1 MNALPASLLALFAAA
16 FAGDAYAR
24 SSDRNQ
30 PMDLDA
36 NHSDCSV
43 GNDAGPCTFKGNV
56 RIVQGTL
63 NITANFADVRRGGG
77 DIRKVILTGAP
88 VQMDQ
93 QLDNGQQVRASSSRV
108 EYDLQSETVVFI
120 GGATLSKADGSVSGD
135 RIVYNMA
142 NGQMQAGGGENSRV
156 KVRFL
161 PKNRG
166 AKGG

>member
-1 MNALPASLLALFAAA
+1 MNALPASLLALALAASAGPA
-16 FAGDAYAR
+16 FAR

-30 PMDLDA
+30 PMDVDA
-36 NHSDCSV
+36 NHTNCAV
-43 GNDAGPCTFKGNV
+43 GDDSGPCTFTGNV

-63 NITANFADVRRGGG
+63 RINAASADLRRGGG
-77 DIRKVILTGAP
+77 DIQKVFLSGAP
-88 VQMDQ
+88 VQMEQ
-93 QLDNGQQVRASSSRV
+93 QLDNGQQVTANSSRV

-120 GGATLSKADGSVSGD
+120 GNATLSKPDGSLSGD

-142 NGQMQAGGGENSRV
+142 NGQVQAGGGENSRV

-166 AKGG
+166 TKGG

>member
-1 MNALPASLLALFAAA
+1 MHALPASLAALLLAA
-16 FAGDAYAR
+16 FAGDALAR

-36 NHSDCSV
+36 NHTDCAV
-43 GNDAGPCTFKGNV
+43 GNDRGPCLFKGNV

-63 NITANFADVRRGGG
+63 RISAATADLRRGGG
-77 DIRKVILTGAP
+77 DIQKVFLTGAP
-88 VQMDQ
+88 VQMEQ
-93 QLDNGQQVRASSSRV
+93 QLDNGEQVSARSSRV

-120 GGATLSKADGSVSGD
+120 GNATLSKPDGSVSGE

-142 NGQMQAGGGENSRV
+142 SGQIQAGSENSRV

-161 PKNRG
+161 PKNRQ
-166 AKGG
+166 AKAD